1 MDCRRLS
8 HHLNRGEAMSEPKFL
23 LHPETSFPLGV
34 EYYRGPIP
42 KREVWDDDFARIRAS
57 GLRIVRSFSYWNHM
71 EPAPG
76 QYQLD
81 DFDQL
86 FDLAA
91 KHGLYVWL
99 DITLATHGACPE
111 WLTREYPDIRAVDHH
126 GQPSVARGSAAC
138 PQGSMLHCYD
148 HPVWREY
155 GGGLLRHVVNRYKD
169 RPNLLVWGLWDGI
182 SPISAGS
189 EGLPCYCIHSLAAY
203 KAWLEARF
211 SLDEFNARALR
222 RYQTW
227 EDVEPPRHRHN
238 IVEMLIFKRFVYENL
253 VDKLKWMAAE
263 TRAIDPGHEIRAHS
277 GVTPQPWNEAC
288 AREVDSWGMSMS
300 SNNVLTGPDTEGLV
314 ERAFGFDAARA
325 LAPNSRWWNEEIYAG
340 MARGGVTWKKQSDPR
355 ELSALL
361 WLTIAGGAAGSMFWQ
376 YRPEYLSFES
386 PGYNLVAL
394 DGQPTARLEAVSR
407 AIAQIDGMRD
417 YLPVDCGRAEIGIVY
432 HPPSQELFSYN
443 DETQRYNADLKGVY
457 RTLWRNGLAADLLTP
472 AMDWSDYRLLFLPNV
487 ALMNSA
493 TRERIE
499 RTLDQ
504 NPQIRL
510 VAEGSFGL
518 YSADGQSSYAPPEGF
533 GERFGVRVADFS
545 QVTPFDI
552 AEGRNVLDTPFGN
565 VPIATSCGYAVLEAL
580 GDTQA
585 WARLG
590 EECVGVRSADGAF
603 TWLGLTLSAG
613 FGDNGVP
620 ELVLGLVEEA
630 GIRAPVRVVGGEVV
644 PIVRPAR
651 PGGWLV
657 FLLNMERVAVDARV
671 ESDRVLQQAKDLCS
685 HRPLPLLDHGSGFAT
700 SIGPWEMMV
709 VHCIA
714 EERRPD
720 E

>member
-1 MDCRRLS
+1 
-8 HHLNRGEAMSEPKFL
+8 MSEPKFL
-23 LHPETSFPLGV
+23 LHPETTFPIGV
-34 EYYRGPIP
+34 EYYRGPVP
-42 KREVWDDDFARIRAS
+42 KRAVWDDDFARIRAS

-81 DFDQL
+81 DFDL
-86 FDLAA
+86 MFDLAA

-99 DITLATHGACPE
+99 DLTLATHGACPE
-111 WLTREYPDIRAVDHH
+111 WLTREYPDIRAVDQH
-126 GQPSVARGSAAC
+126 GQPSVAAGSAAC

-148 HPVWREY
+148 HPVWQEY
-155 GGGLLRHVVNRYKD
+155 GGGLLRHVVDRYKD
-169 RPNLLVWGLWDGI
+169 RPNLLVWGLWDGV

-189 EGLPCYCIHSLAAY
+189 EGLPCYCPHSLAAY
-203 KAWLEARF
+203 KAWLQARF
-211 SLDEFNARALR
+211 SLAQFNERALR
-222 RYQTW
+222 RYHTW
-227 EDVEPPRHRHN
+227 EDVEPPRHQHN
-238 IVEMLIFKRFVYENL
+238 IVEMLLFKRFVYENL
-253 VDKLKWMAAE
+253 VDKLKWMVAE
-263 TRAIDPGHEIRAHS
+263 TRALDPDHEIRAH
-277 GVTPQPWNEAC
+277 GVVTPQPWNEAC

-300 SNNVLTGPDTEGLV
+300 SNNVLTGPDADGLV

-325 LAPNSRWWNEEIYAG
+325 LAAKGRWWNEEIYAG

-355 ELSALL
+355 ELTALL
-361 WLTIAGGAAGSMFWQ
+361 WLTIAGGAAGCMFWQ

-407 AIAQIDGMRD
+407 AIAQVDGMQD
-417 YLPVDCGRAEIGIVY
+417 YLPVECGRAEIGIVY
-432 HPPSQELFSYN
+432 HPPSQELFGYN
-443 DETQRYNADLKGVY
+443 GETQRYNADLKGVY
-457 RTLWRNGLAADLLTP
+457 RTLWSHGLSADLLTP

-487 ALMNSA
+487 ALMDDA

-499 RTLDQ
+499 QTLAQ
-504 NPQIRL
+504 SPQTRL

-518 YSADGQSSYAPPEGF
+518 YAADGQSSYAPPEGF

-545 QVTPFDI
+545 AVTSFDI
-552 AEGRNVLDTPFGN
+552 EEGRNVLATPLGA
-565 VPIATSCGYAVLEAL
+565 VPIRSSCGYAVLEPL

-585 WARLG
+585 WAALG
-590 EECVGVRSADGAF
+590 EETVAVRSADGVF

-613 FGDNGVP
+613 FGDQGVP

-630 GIRAPVRVVGGEVV
+630 GIRAPLRVVGGEVV

-657 FLLNMERVAVDARV
+657 FLFNMGREIVDARV
-671 ESDRVLQQAKDLCS
+671 ESDWALRQAEDLLA
-685 HRPLPLLDHGSGFAT
+685 HRPLPLADHGGGFSLAID
-700 SIGPWEMMV
+700 SWEMAV
-709 VHCIA
+709 VHCV
-714 EERRPD
+714 EE
-720 E
+720 EVE